1 MDAPSSPNVSVP
13 PDLKTTVKDEQ
24 MYEAHVIDTAA
35 GVLAGVV
42 ALLSVLKTASWQRRM
57 ASAAIDLRIVWT
69 FVLFYAGDVANVL
82 VLVTVA
88 TGLYWLTIH
97 KAQQQVSVVLPL
109 PHQEKHFVTYVI
121 CAFALKVSQWTD
133 DPRASEAKAVQ
144 FLHKLTVQL
153 SVDVFFIDW
162 ERPRT
167 TASRTAAGTTQQKRD
182 LSPVSIWRT
191 YFVANEWNEIQTVRK
206 IRPTFQIMA
215 VLFFLEALDF
225 WKLTLRAPWPPSKVG
240 TPSYSPIVRYG
251 LASTL
256 WLCIGLLQVIFTVFY
271 EICVDD
277 KIRQFVDLCSISN
290 ISVLL
295 LPQRCFGYYIHG
307 RSVHGH
313 ADTNMEE
320 MNNNLR
326 REAESLCAQRGLL
339 PGTDTQTFQVAL
351 STRLRSQYD
360 RIRESFTARYGP
372 ARLTVPGSAGR
383 WEQNIRAYHAMNHF
397 LASVVDHVHPD
408 MDYYVR
414 DKLALERVMGVE
426 FLEPIDRSIFYND
439 GAHSFSD
446 VLFYGHESTLLSFD
460 TLFFCVVDFACQNFV
475 LAGLLTYIQQT
486 MFQKIRAFFGRKNL
500 VYKTQVDARFLK

>member
-97 KAQQQVSVVLPL
+97 
-109 PHQEKHFVTYVI
+109 
-121 CAFALKVSQWTD
+121 
-133 DPRASEAKAVQ
+133 KAVQ